1 MLIENLE
8 AASSSCCQLLKR
20 VCLES
25 NTCGPL
31 MCNDDLFEILV
42 RPLKQFLGAKKMFN
56 DYVRS
61 NTNIVSERG
70 LIRLAELFAA
80 MASND
85 IGYQHLIRTPAAA
98 NTYERIGCF

>member
-1 MLIENLE
+1 
-8 AASSSCCQLLKR
+8 
-20 VCLES
+20 
-25 NTCGPL
+25 

-56 DYVRS
+56 DHVRS

-98 NTYERIGCF
+98 KYVRSNRLFSVHHERPLSLLAEHQLR